1 MKKSL
6 GRSRDPSLVR
16 NGAKN
21 WMDLSFHSSSLT
33 IKEENHHN
41 EIWQIKS
48 LRDRTLTKPRQM
60 EGLLKLV
67 ALESPHP
74 VRVPLSPPSLSLQ
87 I

>member
-1 MKKSL
+1 
-6 GRSRDPSLVR
+6 
-16 NGAKN
+16 
-21 WMDLSFHSSSLT
+21 MDLDFNSSSLT
-33 IKEENHHN
+33 IREENHHN

-74 VRVPLSPPSLSLQ
+74 VRAPLFRSSLQ
-87 I
+87 S